1 MFTIDPNIT
10 DLNIREKNMVKVFF
24 SINNHQVA
32 TPEMMLEE
40 AQSYIMF
47 FHESDGKSSSY
58 IGLHLLLTGRKLFY
72 AHSSN
77 PFPEGEMDSVEE
89 EALSFV
95 EGLGA
100 LVDEVDF
107 TTMSTEEKQTW
118 IDTQSIFS
126 QKQEPAS
133 TAEAQDGGA
142 SPDAAFPI
150 EEAPQ
155 TLAPEAE
162 LAPHVQ
168 QTPEAPAPAPE
179 PVPQVQQAPEA
190 PAPAPEPVQPTQQ
203 APEVS
208 APATESVQQ
217 TQQAPQEP
225 TPAAEPVRQ
234 THEPVQAPPEAPPVP
249 EIPKPTTA
257 FESRQALAAPPQETS
272 GREATV
278 LASHAGQ
285 GHRPPVPQSS
295 QQPPKAPPVTPDEA
309 RVQPA
314 MRAAGAKTA
323 PAITS
328 KRKQE
333 IMQKAIKAGA
343 VKPKPSIKQEA
354 QAAAGVVSRDREA
367 LARLLTSF

>member
-47 FHESDGKSSSY
+47 FRESDGKSSSY

-77 PFPEGEMDSVEE
+77 PFVEGEMDSVEE

-107 TTMSTEEKQTW
+107 TTMSAEEKQTW

-126 QKQEPAS
+126 QKQEAAS
-133 TAEAQDGGA
+133 AVEAQDGGT
-142 SPDAAFPI
+142 SPDTVFPVEETPQAPVPAA
-150 EEAPQ
+150 
-155 TLAPEAE
+155 
-162 LAPHVQ
+162 
-168 QTPEAPAPAPE
+168 E
-179 PVPQVQQAPEA
+179 PVPQVQQAPQA
-190 PAPAPEPVQPTQQ
+190 PA
-203 APEVS
+203 
-208 APATESVQQ
+208 
-217 TQQAPQEP
+217 
-225 TPAAEPVRQ
+225 PAAEPVPQ
-234 THEPVQAPPEAPPVP
+234 AQQAPQAPVPAAEPVPQVQQAPQAPASAKEPTPEPSQVPPAALPVTEMP
-249 EIPKPTTA
+249 QHTTA
-257 FESRQALAAPPQETS
+257 FEARQALIAPSQETS

-278 LASHAGQ
+278 PARPAGHGDQ
-285 GHRPPVPQSS
+285 PPLPQAA
-295 QQPPKAPPVTPDEA
+295 QQPSPKAPLVAPDEA

-314 MRAAGAKTA
+314 ARATGVKTA

-328 KRKQE
+328 KRKQD
-333 IMQKAIKAGA
+333 IMQKAIKAGT
-343 VKPKPSIKQEA
+343 VKPPKPSIKQEA